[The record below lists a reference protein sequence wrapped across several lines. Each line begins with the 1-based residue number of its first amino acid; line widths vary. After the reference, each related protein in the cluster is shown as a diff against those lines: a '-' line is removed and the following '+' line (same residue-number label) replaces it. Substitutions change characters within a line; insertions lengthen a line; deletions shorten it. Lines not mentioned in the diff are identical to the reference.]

1 MFKILKKLFSF
12 LDHGLKVSVVI
23 IFALI
28 IISMVI
34 ETFSIG
40 LIIPAIA
47 ILNDS
52 NIIENYPYYSKLVA
66 SLSPFK
72 LVAQN
77 NSENFT
83 HADVIAGGM
92 IIFLGV
98 YLIKAIFIIFFTF
111 KKGDYCFK
119 LQNHITKK
127 LINGYLNLPFSFFSN
142 RNSSE
147 LIRNVGY
154 ENAVIANCVDTFLTL
169 LTELFVLVG
178 IILLL
183 IYAQPL
189 VALTALLIFGICIY
203 YFNFFTKRKLADF
216 GEIRKIYEE
225 KRLNFL
231 NQILGGIKEIK
242 VYNTE
247 SEFVKS
253 YLNTTKKVSRADM
266 WQNIINAS
274 PRIWLEL
281 IAVLSFIILI
291 LMLLT
296 QTKTQISIIS
306 TLGLFAG
313 AAFRLLPSMHR
324 GVNSFLKLKYYEPL
338 IDKMHNELMMID
350 SAPINKVNEK
360 ISFSNNLNLNKISFS
375 YPNSKNKTL
384 NEVDLNIPKFSTVG
398 LMGKTGSGKS
408 TLANILIGLLS
419 FSGGKIISD
428 KKEIQDNRIN
438 FEEKVGYVPQNIF
451 LTNDTIR
458 KNIAFGVPEDEINNK
473 KVFRSVNFAQLEEMV
488 KNMPDGLNT
497 LVGER
502 GVRLS
507 GGQIQRIGIAR
518 ALYREPEF
526 LVLDEATSSL
536 DNDTENDFL
545 NVIKNIS
552 GKKTIFFISHRPNV
566 LKFCNVVYKLEN
578 GKLLKT
584 N

>member
-1 MFKILKKLFSF
+1 MLQTVKQLFSF
-12 LDHGLKVSVVI
+12 LDQRLKVSAVI
-23 IFALI
+23 IFILI
-28 IISMVI
+28 VISMVI

-40 LIIPAIA
+40 LIIPTIA

-52 NIIENYPYYSKLVA
+52 NVIENYPYYSKLVA

-72 LVAQN
+72 FMAQN
-77 NSENFT
+77 NSKSFT
-83 HADVIAGGM
+83 HNDVIAGGM

-98 YLIKAIFIIFFTF
+98 YLIKAIFIAFFTY

-154 ENAVIANCVDTFLTL
+154 ENQVIANCVDTFLTL
-169 LTELFVLVG
+169 LTELFVLIG

-183 IYAQPL
+183 LYAQPY
-189 VALTALLIFGICIY
+189 VALITFIIFGICIY
-203 YFNFFTKRKLADF
+203 YFNFFTKRKVTDF
-216 GEIRKIYEE
+216 GEIRKTYEE
-225 KRLNFL
+225 QRLNFL

-247 SEFVKS
+247 LEFVKN
-253 YLNTTKKVSRADM
+253 YLNTTKKVTRADM
-266 WQNIINAS
+266 WQNIINTS

-281 IAVLSFIILI
+281 IAVLSFIVLV

-296 QTKTQISIIS
+296 QTQNQISIIS

-313 AAFRLLPSMHR
+313 ATFRLLPSMHR
-324 GVNSFLKLKYYEPL
+324 GINSFLKLKYYKPL
-338 IDKMHNELMMID
+338 INKMHNELKMVD
-350 SAPINKVNEK
+350 SAPINKINKK
-360 ISFSNNLNLNKISFS
+360 ISFSNSLNLSKISFS

-384 NEVDLNIPKFSTVG
+384 NEVDLNIPKFSTIG

-419 FSGGKIISD
+419 LSGGKIISD
-428 KKEIQDNRIN
+428 KKEIKDNRIN
-438 FEEKVGYVPQNIF
+438 FEEKIGYVPQNIF
-451 LTNDTIR
+451 LTNETII
-458 KNIAFGVPEDEINNK
+458 KNIAFGIPENEIDIK
-473 KVFRSVNFAQLEEMV
+473 KILKSIDYAQLGEMV
-488 KNMPDGLNT
+488 KNLPNGLNT

-502 GVRLS
+502 GAKLS

-518 ALYREPEF
+518 ALYHEPEF

-536 DNDTENDFL
+536 DIDTENDFM

-566 LKFCNVVYKLEN
+566 LKFCHVVYKLEN